1 MTDAISR
8 SELMRSLEEAERR
21 ALHDGEWPYATSV
34 LAKVNAIN
42 KELYRCNHHH
52 SEYRK
57 SKEVL
62 YQLIKRYNEIYD
74 TQMEMKSDAAD

>member
-1 MTDAISR
+1 MKNLIKRIIDMMIQKNW
-8 SELMRSLEEAERR
+8 L
-21 ALHDGEWPYATSV
+21 
-34 LAKVNAIN
+34 NAIN
-42 KELYRCNHHH
+42 KELYRCNRHH

-74 TQMEMKSDAAD
+74 TKMEMKSDAAD